1 MKDMP
6 MSKSHGPIRLLL
18 HPALIALGAALAAAT
33 PAAAEPANR
42 GMESVNQP
50 VVQRTDFV
58 FDATPDG
65 YSGLSDAEQR
75 RILDWFDAIHLSYG
89 DRVAIADGGL
99 YGKSAFVDAVGNLVS
114 RYGLLL
120 ADAAPRT
127 AGEAPSGAV
136 RIVVS
141 RSIASV
147 PGCPDW
153 KGRFE
158 ADFQGGLSYNYG
170 CATNGNLAAMI
181 ANPEDLVQGR
191 ETRSDLRTATSNRAI
206 KAYNSAA
213 PSGAGGSLK

>member
-1 MKDMP
+1 M
-6 MSKSHGPIRLLL
+6 MSITPSRIRLLL
-18 HPALIALGAALAAAT
+18 HPALLALATTLVTGT

-58 FDATPDG
+58 FDVTPDG
-65 YSGLSDAEQR
+65 YSGLSDAEAHR
-75 RILDWFDAIHLSYG
+75 LVEWFDAINLGYG
-89 DRVAIADGGL
+89 DRVAVAGDGL
-99 YGKSAFVDAVGNLVS
+99 YGRSSVTAAISELVG

-127 AGEAPSGAV
+127 AGDAPSGAA

-153 KGRFE
+153 KGKAE

-170 CATNGNLAAMI
+170 CASNGNLAAMI

-191 ETRSDLRTATSNRAI
+191 ETRSDLRSAISSRAI
-206 KAYNSAA
+206 KAYNDAA

>member
-1 MKDMP
+1 M
-6 MSKSHGPIRLLL
+6 MSITRSRIRRLLP
-18 HPALIALGAALAAAT
+18 PALLALATALAAGA
-33 PAAAEPANR
+33 PAAAEPTNR

-58 FDATPDG
+58 FDVTPDG
-65 YSGLSDAEQR
+65 YRGLSNAEER
-75 RILDWFDAIHLSYG
+75 RLLEWFDAINLGYG
-89 DRVAIADGGL
+89 DRVAVAGDGL
-99 YGKSAFVDAVGNLVS
+99 YGHAAVAEGIGELVA

-127 AGEAPSGAV
+127 AGDAPSGAIRV
-136 RIVVS
+136 VVS

-153 KGRFE
+153 KGKSE

-170 CATNGNLAAMI
+170 CATNGNLAAMV

-191 ETRSDLRTATSNRAI
+191 ETRSDLRTATSSRAI
-206 KAYNSAA
+206 KAYNDAT
-213 PSGAGGSLK
+213 PTGAGGSLK

>member
-1 MKDMP
+1 MKDKL
-6 MSKSHGPIRLLL
+6 MSMKNGPIRPLLR
-18 HPALIALGAALAAAT
+18 PALLALGLAFVAGT
-33 PAAAEPANR
+33 PATAEPTNR

-65 YSGLSDAEQR
+65 YSGLSEGEQH

-89 DRVAIADGGL
+89 DRVAIADDGL
-99 YGKSAFVDAVGNLVS
+99 YGHSSVASAIGNLVG

-120 ADAAPRT
+120 AGVAPRT

-147 PGCPDW
+147 PDCPDW
-153 KGRFE
+153 KDRSDS
-158 ADFQGGLSYNYG
+158 DFQGGLSYNYG

-191 ETRSDLRTATSNRAI
+191 ETRSDLRTATSSRAI
-206 KAYNSAA
+206 KVYNDAA
-213 PSGAGGSLK
+213 PTGAGGLK